1 MISFFF
7 YSSLDHI
14 WPPISS
20 TPSLFILLKR
30 GRYSLSLI
38 LSSALCLHDYSS
50 HPASSLY
57 STHTPHLC
65 SSSYLHHPFSC
76 NLPPTF
82 ACSSQSSLLFS
93 RSLSQAH
100 SLFVDSGCSQGRTF
114 FFLLLI
120 CPFPSPYF
128 KISAPIW
135 FIHHITFIFSCL
147 ILHFPFH
154 LLQLANIYF
163 FLAGIKQEDFRC
175 QTLNLGQPS
184 SIQGSAAPFYRK
196 FQQWHQKTDRI

>member
-1 MISFFF
+1 MTILPILPHPCTLPTLLTFA
-7 YSSLDHI
+7 
-14 WPPISS
+14 PPPTS
-20 TPSLFILLKR
+20 TI
-30 GRYSLSLI
+30 LSLATY
-38 LSSALCLHDYSS
+38 LLHLLVL
-50 HPASSLY
+50 PNRLY
-57 STHTPHLC
+57 SFPDPSHK
-65 SSSYLHHPFSC
+65 
-76 NLPPTF
+76 PTF
-82 ACSSQSSLLFS
+82 F
-93 RSLSQAH
+93 
-100 SLFVDSGCSQGRTF
+100 FVDSGCSQGRTL